1 MSSFKSQTG
10 KSIQACFEKFHQDN
24 PEILNLILKE
34 CNRAI
39 VAGKKKFSI
48 KAIGNYIRWNIF
60 IETKETTLFSVRGE
74 IKKFRLN
81 DAYFSRYARLI
92 ISLYPHMEKYI
103 ELRDLRATE
112 L

>member
-1 MSSFKSQTG
+1 MSSFKENTG
-10 KSIQACFEKFHQDN
+10 KTIQFSFETFHKNN
-24 PEILNLILKE
+24 PEIYLMIVKE
-34 CNRAI
+34 CEKA
-39 VAGKKKFSI
+39 VSKGKKKFSI

-60 IETKETTLFSVRGE
+60 IETKEETLFSHKGE

-92 ISLYPHMEKYI
+92 ISDYPHLEKYL
-103 ELRDLRATE
+103 ELRDLRS